1 MENPIQKKQTTTSQT
16 DQVIQ
21 EVHIKAGEQPN
32 SVLDWRATI
41 TFQSYN
47 FIIVVAWF
55 SPVQLLL
62 HCQEAVGA
70 LCPTYPPFI
79 CTVPCSL
86 AQCPTFT
93 LFHAHQRNV
102 NTLSSSVQFHAHF
115 GNEIKSIYQTDT
127 HSFPK
132 ENNIAIDIHLPNPKN
147 VTDKCDQLESQKTL
161 NSPFQ
166 LSLYLQSITSTII
179 LKFEAI
185 RDGRGENVQE
195 LT

>member
-1 MENPIQKKQTTTSQT
+1 MSSHSKLILKTQNSRSWLS
-16 DQVIQ
+16 VI
-21 EVHIKAGEQPN
+21 
-32 SVLDWRATI
+32 
-41 TFQSYN
+41 F
-47 FIIVVAWF
+47 
-55 SPVQLLL
+55 LL
-62 HCQEAVGA
+62 
-70 LCPTYPPFI
+70 
-79 CTVPCSL
+79 
-86 AQCPTFT
+86 
-93 LFHAHQRNV
+93 
-102 NTLSSSVQFHAHF
+102 FHAHF